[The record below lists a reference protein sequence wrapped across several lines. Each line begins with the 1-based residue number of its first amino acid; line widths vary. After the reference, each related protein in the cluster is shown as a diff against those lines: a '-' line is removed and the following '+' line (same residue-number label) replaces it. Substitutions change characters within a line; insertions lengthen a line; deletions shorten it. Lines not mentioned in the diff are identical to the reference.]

1 MDCSPPAPLSI
12 GFSRQ
17 EYWSGL
23 PFTSSGDLPNP
34 GTKSTSPAL
43 AGRFF
48 TTEPPGKNP
57 SPWGQELAI
66 SISLLKRGRGRTGG
80 KKSPLAL
87 HRFGNCQDPSPPLPL
102 VCLWVRWGGLGEG
115 CGHVQ
120 ALGLQLQ
127 GHSQPPAPDLAIRS
141 VSMCCGRGPWV
152 LLRFGFGLLG
162 GHVSSR
168 WGHRS
173 CTQKR
178 GSLFPRSLTRV
189 CTRSRLGPGRLHPP
203 PNCLI
208 SLWQLKQDSGLEK
221 GEGGDH
227 QVGPGLACGLQESHL

>member
-1 MDCSPPAPLSI
+1 MLSENLSI
-12 GFSRQ
+12 PGLGLGR
-17 EYWSGL
+17 GL
-23 PFTSSGDLPNP
+23 PTTGSWVPGGSGWLPHPRLVP
-34 GTKSTSPAL
+34 G
-43 AGRFF
+43 
-48 TTEPPGKNP
+48 
-57 SPWGQELAI
+57 
-66 SISLLKRGRGRTGG
+66 GG
-80 KKSPLAL
+80 PHQTLFQFHS
-87 HRFGNCQDPSPPLPL
+87 QDPSPPLPL

-152 LLRFGFGLLG
+152 LLRFGFCLLG

-178 GSLFPRSLTRV
+178 GSLHPCLHKEPT
-189 CTRSRLGPGRLHPP
+189 GPWEAAPS
-203 PNCLI
+203 PNLCLI